1 MSQRRTKAL
10 CLIPRI
16 IPLLSGTQLELILM
30 NWNLT
35 LRKDVYLAE
44 DSLLT
49 KEVLPSVK
57 GSIILREQVSYVN
70 DVTKRRMGTVD
81 KVMLGMSLLI
91 LGAILV
97 SGIVYIFGYIFRK
110 RPKK

>member
-1 MSQRRTKAL
+1 
-10 CLIPRI
+10 
-16 IPLLSGTQLELILM
+16 
-30 NWNLT
+30 
-35 LRKDVYLAE
+35 
-44 DSLLT
+44 
-49 KEVLPSVK
+49 
-57 GSIILREQVSYVN
+57 
-70 DVTKRRMGTVD
+70 MGIVD

>member
-1 MSQRRTKAL
+1 
-10 CLIPRI
+10 
-16 IPLLSGTQLELILM
+16 M

-81 KVMLGMSLLI
+81 KVMLGVSLLI